1 MMKQLED
8 LIGTELGVSKWIMI
22 DQDLVDRFGRLT
34 LDEQWIHMDV
44 ERARKFNPNT
54 GTIAHGFL
62 TLSLV
67 SHIIKEVV
75 TGTLSEVLFQFKA
88 TNNGII
94 NYGINRL
101 RFINPVPVSSRV
113 RGRVT
118 LNSAEIT
125 PKGTQAVFG
134 ITIEIEGFD
143 KPAMV
148 SEHVVLYVV

>member
-8 LIGTELGVSKWIMI
+8 MVGTELGVSKWIMI

-67 SHIIKEVV
+67 SHIMKEVV
-75 TGTLSEVLFQFKA
+75 TGKLNEIEFKFKS
-88 TNNGII
+88 TI

-101 RFINPVPVSSRV
+101 RFVNPVPVSSRI
-113 RGRVT
+113 RGRIA
-118 LNSAEIT
+118 LNAVETT
-125 PKGTQAVFG
+125 PKGVQAVFG
-134 ITIEIEGFD
+134 VSIEIEGFD
-143 KPAMV
+143 RPAMA
-148 SEHVVLYVV
+148 SEHVILYVV

>member
-8 LIGTELGVSKWIMI
+8 MVGTELGVSKWIMI

-67 SHIIKEVV
+67 SHIMKEVV
-75 TGTLSEVLFQFKA
+75 TGKLNEIEFKFKS
-88 TNNGII
+88 TI

-101 RFINPVPVSSRV
+101 RFVNPVPVSSRI
-113 RGRVT
+113 RGRIA
-118 LNSAEIT
+118 LNAVETT
-125 PKGTQAVFG
+125 PKGVQAVFG
-134 ITIEIEGFD
+134 VSIEIEGID
-143 KPAMV
+143 RPAMV
-148 SEHVVLYVV
+148 SEHVILYVV

>member
-44 ERARKFNPNT
+44 EKARKFNPNT

-67 SHIIKEVV
+67 SHIMKEVV
-75 TGTLSEVLFQFKA
+75 TEKLNELEFKFKSS
-88 TNNGII
+88 I

-101 RFINPVPVSSRV
+101 RFVNPVSVGSRV
-113 RGRVT
+113 RGRITFNAVET
-118 LNSAEIT
+118 T
-125 PKGTQAVFG
+125 PKGIQAVFG
-134 ITIEIEGFD
+134 VTIEIEGID
-143 KPAMV
+143 RPAMV
-148 SEHVVLYVV
+148 SEHVILYVV

>member
-1 MMKQLED
+1 MKQFEELV
-8 LIGTELGVSKWIMI
+8 GKELGISKWIMI

-44 ERARKFNPNT
+44 EKARRFNPDT

-67 SHIIKEVV
+67 SHIMKEVL
-75 TGTLSEVLFQFKA
+75 TEPLNEMEFKFKS
-88 TNNGII
+88 TI

-113 RGRVT
+113 RGRIA
-118 LNSAEIT
+118 LNAVEKTS
-125 PKGTQAVFG
+125 KGVQAVFG
-134 ITIEIEGFD
+134 VTIEIEGID
-143 KPAMV
+143 RPAMV
-148 SEHVVLYVV
+148 SEHVILYVV

>member
-1 MMKQLED
+1 MKQLED

-44 ERARKFNPNT
+44 EKARKFNPNT

-67 SHIIKEVV
+67 SHIMKEVV
-75 TGTLSEVLFQFKA
+75 TEKLNELEFKFKSS
-88 TNNGII
+88 I

-101 RFINPVPVSSRV
+101 RFVNPVPAGSRV
-113 RGRVT
+113 RGRIAFNAVET
-118 LNSAEIT
+118 T
-125 PKGTQAVFG
+125 PKGIQAVFG
-134 ITIEIEGFD
+134 VSIEIEGID
-143 KPAMV
+143 RPAMV
-148 SEHVVLYVV
+148 SEHVILYVV

>member
-1 MMKQLED
+1 MKQFEELV
-8 LIGTELGVSKWIMI
+8 GKELGISKWIMI

-44 ERARKFNPNT
+44 EKARKFNPET

-67 SHIIKEVV
+67 SHIMKEVV
-75 TGTLSEVLFQFKA
+75 TGPLAEILFQFKS
-88 TNNGII
+88 TI

-113 RGRVT
+113 RGRIT
-118 LNSAEIT
+118 LNAVEKT
-125 PKGTQAVFG
+125 PKGIQATFG
-134 ITIEIEGFD
+134 VSIEIEGFD

-148 SEHVVLYVV
+148 SEHVILYVI

>member
-1 MMKQLED
+1 MKQLED
-8 LIGTELGVSKWIMI
+8 MVGTELGVSKWIMI

-67 SHIIKEVV
+67 SHIMKEVV
-75 TGTLSEVLFQFKA
+75 TGKLNEIEFKFKS
-88 TNNGII
+88 TI

-101 RFINPVPVSSRV
+101 RFVNPVPVSSRI
-113 RGRVT
+113 RGRIA
-118 LNSAEIT
+118 LNAVETT
-125 PKGTQAVFG
+125 PKGVQAVFG
-134 ITIEIEGFD
+134 VSIEIEGFD
-143 KPAMV
+143 RPAMA
-148 SEHVVLYVV
+148 SEHVILYVV

>member
-1 MMKQLED
+1 MKQFEELV
-8 LIGTELGVSKWIMI
+8 GKELGISKWIMI

-44 ERARKFNPNT
+44 EKARKFNPDT

-67 SHIIKEVV
+67 SHIMKEVL
-75 TGTLSEVLFQFKA
+75 TEPLNEMEFKFKS
-88 TNNGII
+88 TI

-113 RGRVT
+113 RGRIA
-118 LNSAEIT
+118 LNAVEKTS
-125 PKGTQAVFG
+125 KGVQAVFG
-134 ITIEIEGFD
+134 VTIEIEGID
-143 KPAMV
+143 RPAMV
-148 SEHVVLYVV
+148 SEHVILYVV

>member
-44 ERARKFNPNT
+44 EKARKFNPNT

-67 SHIIKEVV
+67 SHIMKEVL
-75 TGTLSEVLFQFKA
+75 TGPLNEMEFKSKS
-88 TNNGII
+88 TI

-101 RFINPVPVSSRV
+101 RFINPVPVGSRV
-113 RGRVT
+113 RGRIT
-118 LNSAEIT
+118 LNAVEKTSR
-125 PKGTQAVFG
+125 GVQAVFG
-134 ITIEIEGFD
+134 VSIEIEGFD
-143 KPAMV
+143 KPAMS
-148 SEHVVLYVV
+148 SEHVILYVV

>member
-8 LIGTELGVSKWIMI
+8 MVGTELGVSKWIMI

-67 SHIIKEVV
+67 SHIMKEVV
-75 TGTLSEVLFQFKA
+75 TGKLNELEFKFKS
-88 TNNGII
+88 TI

-101 RFINPVPVSSRV
+101 RFVNPVPAGSRV
-113 RGRVT
+113 RGRIA
-118 LNSAEIT
+118 LNAVETT
-125 PKGTQAVFG
+125 PKGVQAVFG
-134 ITIEIEGFD
+134 VSIEIEGID
-143 KPAMV
+143 RPAMV
-148 SEHVVLYVV
+148 SEHVILYVV

>member
-1 MMKQLED
+1 MKQLEE
-8 LIGTELGVSKWIMI
+8 LVGKELGISKWIMI

-34 LDEQWIHMDV
+34 KDEQWIHMDV
-44 ERARKFNPNT
+44 EKARKFNPET

-67 SHIIKEVV
+67 SHIMKEVV
-75 TGTLSEVLFQFKA
+75 TGPLAEMLFQFKS
-88 TNNGII
+88 TI

-113 RGRVT
+113 RGRIT
-118 LNSAEIT
+118 LNAVEKT
-125 PKGTQAVFG
+125 PKGIQATFG
-134 ITIEIEGFD
+134 VTIEIEGFD

-148 SEHVVLYVV
+148 SEHVILYVI

>member
-1 MMKQLED
+1 MKQLED
-8 LIGTELGVSKWIMI
+8 MVGTELGVSKWIMI

-67 SHIIKEVV
+67 SHIMKEVV
-75 TGTLSEVLFQFKA
+75 TGKLNELEFKFKS
-88 TNNGII
+88 TI

-101 RFINPVPVSSRV
+101 RFVNPVPAGSRV
-113 RGRVT
+113 RGRIA
-118 LNSAEIT
+118 LNAVETT
-125 PKGTQAVFG
+125 PKGVQAVFG
-134 ITIEIEGFD
+134 VSIEIEGID
-143 KPAMV
+143 RPAMV
-148 SEHVVLYVV
+148 SEHVILYVV

>member
-1 MMKQLED
+1 MKQLED

-44 ERARKFNPNT
+44 EKARKFNPNT

-67 SHIIKEVV
+67 SHIMKEVV
-75 TGTLSEVLFQFKA
+75 TEKLNELEFKFKSS
-88 TNNGII
+88 I

-101 RFINPVPVSSRV
+101 RFVNPVSVGSRV
-113 RGRVT
+113 RGRITFNAVET
-118 LNSAEIT
+118 T
-125 PKGTQAVFG
+125 PKGIQAVFG
-134 ITIEIEGFD
+134 VTIEIEGID
-143 KPAMV
+143 RPAMV
-148 SEHVVLYVV
+148 SEHVILYVV